1 MERLCEYC
9 MESFTPKRVD
19 MCYCSPSCRQ
29 MAYLKRKT
37 SPDNINKNIAGLNYQ
52 TSDNDRI
59 IQSQNTEDCKSSN
72 SFDTQTKTIL
82 PASETDVTNA
92 HENEAVNK
100 SIANH
105 TIKPS
110 ETSNKNQYIERES
123 VFIKELTDLANERDY
138 VNDLSLLNYE
148 GSEAAAW
155 VNVRYRCLVECLLT
169 FSEMKQLEL
178 DDLKEVC
185 NAFTDLLN
193 SRYYKYLPV
202 RYPYTMEI
210 EQLRNNIK
218 QICINSEEEQVM
230 NFKLREE
237 TRKKMIVTRWEL
249 AHYAPKKSFS
259 QLNFKE
265 DKK

>member
-9 MESFTPKRVD
+9 KEAFTPKRVD
-19 MCYCSPSCRQ
+19 MFYCSPSCRQ

-37 SPDNINKNIAGLNYQ
+37 SPDNIVKNLEGLNYQ
-52 TSDNDRI
+52 SNDDRI
-59 IQSQNTEDCKSSN
+59 IQSQTIEDSN
-72 SFDTQTKTIL
+72 SYNSVNLETKTTFPESGIDITTK
-82 PASETDVTNA
+82 S
-92 HENEAVNK
+92 ENEAVNN
-100 SIANH
+100 SITNH
-105 TIKPS
+105 ILKPR
-110 ETSNKNQYIERES
+110 ETSDNNQYTERES
-123 VFIKELTDLANERDY
+123 FFIRELTDLANERDY

-210 EQLRNNIK
+210 EQLRNNIR
-218 QICINSEEEQVM
+218 QICINSEEGQVM